1 MPAYLQPLGDG
12 RPVCLDKP
20 ILFVG
25 RHPECDIVLLNSRKV
40 SRKHCCLALVNDRL
54 RVRDLGSTNGV
65 SVNGERVKKEAQVK
79 IGDEL
84 TIGDVAYRLMKGNVP
99 EGNKGNNGE
108 QLSQDEKVVIDGK
121 DAASLK
127 TFDDSESDIVL
138 SPKSLDLSQDVPVII
153 EEDSLESFSHLDLVK
168 PLPPKPSA
176 DDIEEFDEDS
186 NADIIMLDDSREFIE
201 SSSDIESK

>member
-65 SVNGERVKKEAQVK
+65 SVNGERIKKEAQVR

-99 EGNKGNNGE
+99 EGNNGGQE
-108 QLSQDEKVVIDGK
+108 ASVVVDSE
-121 DAASLK
+121 AASLK

-138 SPKSLDLSQDVPVII
+138 SPKSLDLSQDVPVVI
-153 EEDSLESFSHLDLVK
+153 EEESLESFSHLEMAK
-168 PLPPKPSA
+168 PLPAKSSP
-176 DDIEEFDEDS
+176 DDIEDFDEDS
-186 NADIIMLDDSREFIE
+186 NADIIMIDDSREFIE
-201 SSSDIESK
+201 SSSDVESQ

>member
-1 MPAYLQPLGDG
+1 MPAYLQPLGEG

-65 SVNGERVKKEAQVK
+65 SVNGERIKKEAQVR

-84 TIGDVAYRLMKGNVP
+84 AIGDVVYRLLKGNVP
-99 EGNKGNNGE
+99 DGNSEEPRGE
-108 QLSQDEKVVIDGK
+108 DEQIVVESES
-121 DAASLK
+121 AVSVRP
-127 TFDDSESDIVL
+127 FDDSESDIVL
-138 SPKSLDLSQDVPVII
+138 SPQSLDLSQDVPVVI
-153 EEDSLESFSHLDLVK
+153 EEDSLESFSHLEMAK
-168 PLPPKPSA
+168 PIASHS
-176 DDIEEFDEDS
+176 DSEEDEEFDEDS
-186 NADIIMLDDSREFIE
+186 NADIIMIDDSREFIE
-201 SSSDIESK
+201 SSSDVESK

>member
-40 SRKHCCLALVNDRL
+40 SRKHCCLALINDRL

-65 SVNGERVKKEAQVK
+65 SVNGQRVKKEAQVR

-84 TIGDVAYRLMKGNVP
+84 TIGDVAYRLTKGNAP
-99 EGNKGNNGE
+99 EASKDQAGGKAE
-108 QLSQDEKVVIDGK
+108 AIDAQEESM
-121 DAASLK
+121 DSVRP
-127 TFDDSESDIVL
+127 FDDSESDIVL
-138 SPKSLDLSQDVPVII
+138 SPQSLDLSQDIPVVIQ
-153 EEDSLESFSHLDLVK
+153 EDSLESFSHFEMAK
-168 PLPPKPSA
+168 PLNAKS
-176 DDIEEFDEDS
+176 DSDEDEEFDEDS

-201 SSSDIESK
+201 SASDVEGK

>member
-65 SVNGERVKKEAQVK
+65 SVNGQRIKKEAQVK

-99 EGNKGNNGE
+99 DGNNGE
-108 QLSQDEKVVIDGK
+108 PRTQDEPVAEESEPGV
-121 DAASLK
+121 AVRQYE
-127 TFDDSESDIVL
+127 DSESDIVL
-138 SPKSLDLSQDVPVII
+138 SPKSLDLSQDIPVVI
-153 EEDSLESFSHLDLVK
+153 EEDSLESFSHLDMAK
-168 PLPPKPSA
+168 PLPAKPNS
-176 DDIEEFDEDS
+176 DEIEEFDEDS
-186 NADIIMLDDSREFIE
+186 NADIIMIDDSREFIE
-201 SSSDIESK
+201 SSSDVESK